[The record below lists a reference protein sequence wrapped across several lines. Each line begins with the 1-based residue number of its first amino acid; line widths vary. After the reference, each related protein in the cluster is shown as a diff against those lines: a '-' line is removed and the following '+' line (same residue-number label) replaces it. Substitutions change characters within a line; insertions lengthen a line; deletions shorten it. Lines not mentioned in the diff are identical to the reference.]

1 MMQALVLR
9 YVQYFYRRYHR
20 YHRYH
25 RLGTL
30 WESRFRSCLVQK
42 ESVLQP
48 LYRYIELNSVRA
60 GMVDDPADYMWSS

>member
-9 YVQYFYRRYHR
+9 YVQYFYR
-20 YHRYH
+20 RYH

-42 ESVLQP
+42 KMRLTATLP
-48 LYRYIELNSVRA
+48 LY
-60 GMVDDPADYMWSS
+60 